1 VLGIVGPPY
10 STAGCEVTGDL
21 DALMKGR
28 RAVIRETARITIT
41 GVPVPP
47 APAGASCAR
56 PPAYRGNRGRLC
68 ERWPAAAAP
77 PPGPPR
83 HRVTAGQ
90 DLRPQ
95 AGQAIIS
102 RLRPCSRPDSHP
114 SLARTPE
121 LPIEDITDQADA
133 GTDVRIVIAL
143 RPGSD
148 PVAVRGQLAAIDDI
162 TTEATWKFPAPLA
175 SMLRS
180 WVDRYRSEDIAAGLA
195 SLEDAISGDRRRE
208 QSHR

>member
-1 VLGIVGPPY
+1 M
-10 STAGCEVTGDL
+10 TGDL
-21 DALMKGR
+21 DALIKGR

-47 APAGASCAR
+47 APAGAPAPVR
-56 PPAYRGNRGRLC
+56 PHTAVTALAY
-68 ERWPAAAAP
+68 ATA
-77 PPGPPR
+77 GPRRPR
-83 HRVTAGQ
+83 HPGHLVIESLPARTSS
-90 DLRPQ
+90 PQ

-102 RLRPCSRPDSHP
+102 RPWPRSRPDSHP
-114 SLARTPE
+114 SLARTPG
-121 LPIEDITDQADA
+121 LPIEDITDQADT

-195 SLEDAISGDRRRE
+195 SLEDAISRDRRRE